1 MNIFKK
7 IGAPCWKLVQ
17 NCTHEQ
23 LGMIVSGIA
32 LAMLVLAI
40 I

>member
-1 MNIFKK
+1 MIIFKK

-23 LGMIVSGIA
+23 LGMIVSGIVLVMLA
-32 LAMLVLAI
+32 LAIL
-40 I
+40 

>member
-1 MNIFKK
+1 MIIFKK

-32 LAMLVLAI
+32 IGIIILAI
-40 I
+40 A